1 MTTFPSS
8 LQENQ
13 KNNGTSPHNKN
24 FLFLDERDQRNNAN
38 SIAIN
43 APSISMFGHT
53 FGQEWT
59 SKPDITS
66 TIKYGFG
73 FGTSFEPSNKLVEC
87 QTTPPSS
94 PSSPP
99 PPSKDS
105 KKRKLE
111 MTRALTDTSL
121 VFKRNGVNFPRLTE
135 LESKLKRTKLEYEKA
150 QKELEQHQEKIRM
163 EATIAKKHD
172 EDIEALKKELDGIQ
186 VKFPETWEP
195 QEFNCE
201 LKEVLQDS
209 DEGRRVANQIRE
221 SAPSL
226 PIVKIERVQNVWLYE
241 RYFYERKK
249 MKLKNNGD
257 ANEVEAFHGTGV
269 TDPKMI
275 YNCEDG
281 FDMRFSKKG
290 LWGRGIY
297 FAKNARYSIQN
308 GYEHNTDEDLRQI
321 FLAKLLLGDS
331 YHATQREDE
340 LRLPPIKVVSK
351 NTKINFDVERHD
363 SVTATHPDEP
373 EPKNIYIIYDNGKA
387 YPAYLITYEPS

>member
-8 LQENQ
+8 LQD
-13 KNNGTSPHNKN
+13 GTSAHNKDC
-24 FLFLDERDQRNNAN
+24 LCLDERAERNNTN

-66 TIKYGFG
+66 TINYGFG
-73 FGTSFEPSNKLVEC
+73 FGTSFEPSNKLDEC

-94 PSSPP
+94 PSFL

-121 VFKRNGVNFPRLTE
+121 VFKRNGVNSVQYNTRLTE
-135 LESKLKRTKLEYEKA
+135 LESKMKRTKLEYEKA

-172 EDIEALKKELDGIQ
+172 EEIEALKKELDGIQ
-186 VKFPETWEP
+186 VKFPETWES

-201 LKEVLQDS
+201 LKDVSQDS
-209 DEGRRVANQIRE
+209 DEGRRVVNQIRE
-221 SAPSL
+221 SL
-226 PIVKIERVQNVWLYE
+226 PNLQIFKIERVQNVWLYE

-249 MKLKNNGD
+249 MKLKNGD
-257 ANEVEAFHGTGV
+257 SNEVEAFHGTMA
-269 TDPKMI
+269 DPKVI

-297 FAKNARYSIQN
+297 FAKNARYSIEN
-308 GYEHNTDEDLRQI
+308 GYEYHTCEGFRQI

-331 YHATQREDE
+331 YHAPQKDED
-340 LRLPPIKVVSK
+340 LRLPPIKVDSK
-351 NTKINFDVERHD
+351 KYQNQF
-363 SVTATHPDEP
+363 
-373 EPKNIYIIYDNGKA
+373 
-387 YPAYLITYEPS
+387 